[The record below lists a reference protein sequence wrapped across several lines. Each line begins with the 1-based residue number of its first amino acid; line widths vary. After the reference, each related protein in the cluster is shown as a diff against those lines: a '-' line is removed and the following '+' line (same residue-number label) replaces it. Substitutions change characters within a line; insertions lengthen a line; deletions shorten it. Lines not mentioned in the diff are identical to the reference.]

1 MIYFCKMDI
10 VFLILIGIIGGMVAG
25 LLGLGGGIFYVLIFP
40 YLIEARGLPHD
51 LNAQLVIANS
61 LFGVMVASG
70 RSVFG
75 YQQKGL
81 FPIKEIIAIG
91 TASAIAGYLSIH
103 FIVLQAWFSKTIFN
117 IFIIILMLYILLKMY
132 LELKIE
138 KKEDG
143 QITVYQGIASGGIA
157 GFVSALSGLGG
168 GIIIIPILSMRYK
181 FSLAKAKAISL
192 AMIFISSLTITL
204 NNLFTQPPQAIT
216 SVKTIGYIIPSLI
229 IPISLGVLIGS
240 PFGVRWST
248 KLRRKVLDLLFMAF
262 VLIVL
267 LEKSYDLLGIIL

>member
-1 MIYFCKMDI
+1 MDI

-75 YQQKGL
+75 YQQKGM

-240 PFGVRWST
+240 PFGVKWST
-248 KLRRKVLDLLFMAF
+248 KLKRKVLDLLFMAF

>member
-51 LNAQLVIANS
+51 FNAQLVIANS

-75 YQQKGL
+75 YQQKGM

-248 KLRRKVLDLLFMAF
+248 KLKRKVLDLLFMAF

>member
-1 MIYFCKMDI
+1 MDI
-10 VFLILIGIIGGMVAG
+10 AFLVIIGIIGGIVAG

-40 YLIEARGLPHD
+40 YLIEARGLPPEI
-51 LNAQLVIANS
+51 NAQLVIANS

-70 RSVFG
+70 RSVLG
-75 YQQKGL
+75 YHQKGL

-91 TASAIAGYLSIH
+91 TASAIVGYLSIH

-143 QITVYQGIASGGIA
+143 HISIYQGITSGGIA

-168 GIIIIPILSMRYK
+168 GIIIIPILSMRFK
-181 FSLAKAKAISL
+181 FSLLKAKSISL
-192 AMIFISSLTITL
+192 AMIFISSLTISI
-204 NNLFTQPPQAIT
+204 NNLFTQPPQTIT

-229 IPISLGVLIGS
+229 IPVTIGVLIGS
-240 PFGVRWST
+240 PLGVKWST
-248 KLRRKVLDLLFMAF
+248 KLARRALDLLFMAF

-267 LEKSYDLLGIIL
+267 AEKSYDLLRIIL